1 LKINSGSCEYTAA
14 QFRHD
19 AEKFALTLS
28 DSVSTEHAHSL
39 KGQLIIDGILS
50 RIFFKFKI
58 EMFFLI

>member
-28 DSVSTEHAHSL
+28 DSVSNEHAHSL
-39 KGQLIIDGILS
+39 KGHLIIDGILS

-58 EMFFLI
+58 GIFFLI